1 VSGPLVIGPDDLLE
15 LYPGSSDAR
24 LIPYSQICFS
34 LRLLHADGRIE
45 TVDRTNATVQVTVT
59 NTAVVQGPADDSCPT
74 GAAVVGLAPG
84 ASTVRVQ
91 VTDSNGVSV
100 VGGTLVRVQ
109 QGMFQVSPVSS
120 RVVLLGGERLLALA
134 GYTLGSAD
142 GYLFSYSIQTTPSTD
157 RAYMVPSWLRPT
169 NSHPSVVTLERAAG
183 LPAFRVLG
191 LAAGAAQVGFE
202 YEPPGGAPITV
213 PPGEIQV
220 VDTFTVSSVGSIQL
234 EEGLRVFT
242 SLDSRQVPPGCY
254 DLWALANVT
263 AGGAQESMRLS
274 GAMDWSLL
282 GGVGAITPGNVTRYC
297 ATESGDAVVR
307 ACRTGVCRVGAW
319 PVFPHGDIET
329 VALEPPS
336 LSVTLQSLTR
346 VCLDVRAVATLRG
359 GGTRDVTTSPATR
372 WDSEGGGQ
380 SLWRELDLEGLPVQ
394 DAMGRPCFF
403 PTMLGLSYGL
413 TARYGDT
420 SGSATVA
427 VMRAP

>member
-1 VSGPLVIGPDDLLE
+1 MSGPLVIGPDDLLE

-45 TVDRTNATVQVTVT
+45 AVNRTNATVQVTVT
-59 NTAVVQGPADDSCPT
+59 NTAVAQGPADDSCST

-100 VGGTLVRVQ
+100 VGGTLARVQ
-109 QGMFQVSPVSS
+109 QGTFGIYPVSAK
-120 RVVLLGGERLLALA
+120 VVLVGGERLLSLA
-134 GYTLGSAD
+134 GYNVAGAD
-142 GYLFSYSIQTTPSTD
+142 GYLFAYSVQTTPSTD
-157 RAYMVPSWLRPT
+157 HAYMVPSWLRPT

-202 YEPPGGAPITV
+202 YEPPGGAAISV
-213 PPGEIQV
+213 APGEIQV
-220 VDTFTVSSVGSIQL
+220 VDTFTVSSVSSIQL
-234 EEGLRVFT
+234 EDSPRMFT

-254 DLWALANVT
+254 DLWAWANVT
-263 AGGAQESMRLS
+263 AGGSQESMRLS

-282 GGVGAITPGNVTRYC
+282 GGVGTVTPGNVARYC

-319 PVFPHGDIET
+319 PVYPYGDIEA
-329 VALEPPS
+329 VVLEPPS
-336 LSVTLQSLTR
+336 LSVTMQGLTR

-359 GGTRDVTTSPATR
+359 GSTRDVTTNPATQ
-372 WDSEGGGQ
+372 WASDGSGQ
-380 SLWRELDLEGLPVQ
+380 FLRRELDVEGLPVQ
-394 DAMGRPCFF
+394 DANGRPCFF
-403 PTMLGLSYGL
+403 PTMLGITYGL

-420 SGSATVA
+420 TGSATVA
-427 VMRAP
+427 LMRAP